1 MSHTDYII
9 IVLGGCSLLGIGV
22 CVAIREVNRYARP
35 VENVLTRRG
44 DLELVDI
51 IEPTRPQQIYN
62 YPDLLTPEFT
72 TYERISNRVQSYWS
86 GDPPSY
92 QTRIPSSYQTLPS
105 YHTNI
110 NSCLEN
116 AINLDFILWFI
127 LFFMVILLIIYHL
140 KSRVKRNNEKSKIV
154 FTKGISSDIITFT
167 EDYQD
172 LLSSKIT
179 DGIGYHILYGK
190 TDYYTLSYHWTLF
203 DIKDWLDSLNEQDY
217 AVTFHL
223 TSVPSQELY
232 YNSPKTILTNE
243 FIINKSSNPV
253 LISTLLYQQLEYFC
267 NIFNSDYNENHFILI
282 RYTVLTA
289 SP

>member
-1 MSHTDYII
+1 VHDPRN
-9 IVLGGCSLLGIGV
+9 L
-22 CVAIREVNRYARP
+22 
-35 VENVLTRRG
+35 
-44 DLELVDI
+44 DLI
-51 IEPTRPQQIYN
+51 SPQWPTYQRVSTHAPS
-62 YPDLLTPEFT
+62 
-72 TYERISNRVQSYWS
+72 YET
-86 GDPPSY
+86 GAAPSY
-92 QTRIPSSYQTLPS
+92 QTGTAPSYQTLPS
-105 YHTNI
+105 YQTNI

-116 AINLDFILWFI
+116 VINIDYILWFI
-127 LFFMVILLIIYHL
+127 LIFIIILLIIYHF
-140 KSRVKRNNEKSKIV
+140 KSWLKRNNEKSKIV

-167 EDYQD
+167 KDYQD

-179 DGIGYHILYGK
+179 DGIGYHIVYEK
-190 TDYYTLSYHWTLF
+190 TDYYILSYHWTLF

-232 YNSPKTILTNE
+232 YNTPKTILTNE
-243 FIINKSSNPV
+243 FIINKSSNPA
-253 LISTLLYQQLEYFC
+253 LISKLLYQQLEYFG

>member
-1 MSHTDYII
+1 MSHTDILII
-9 IVLGGCSLLGIGV
+9 TGTLFFCSTVGV
-22 CVAIREVNRYARP
+22 YAAIRYIKIHTRP

-44 DLELVDI
+44 EIDLENYI
-51 IEPTRPQQIYN
+51 QPTQPPQTYTPR
-62 YPDLLTPEFT
+62 YLDLLNPEYPRYQRVST
-72 TYERISNRVQSYWS
+72 LAPTYNS
-86 GDPPSY
+86 GPVPSY
-92 QTRIPSSYQTLPS
+92 RSGTLPQYES
-105 YHTNI
+105 MDTINI

-116 AINLDFILWFI
+116 GINLDLILWLI
-127 LFFMVILLIIYHL
+127 LFIVILLIIYHF
-140 KSRVKRNNEKSKIV
+140 KFWVKTNNEKSKIV
-154 FTKGISSDIITFT
+154 FTKGISTDIITFT

-179 DGIGYHILYGK
+179 DGIGYHLVYEK

-203 DIKDWLDSLNEQDY
+203 DIKDWLDSLEEQDY

-232 YNSPKTILTNE
+232 YNTPKTILTNE
-243 FIINKSSNPV
+243 FIINKSSNPA

-282 RYTVLTA
+282 RYTVLIA
-289 SP
+289 SQ